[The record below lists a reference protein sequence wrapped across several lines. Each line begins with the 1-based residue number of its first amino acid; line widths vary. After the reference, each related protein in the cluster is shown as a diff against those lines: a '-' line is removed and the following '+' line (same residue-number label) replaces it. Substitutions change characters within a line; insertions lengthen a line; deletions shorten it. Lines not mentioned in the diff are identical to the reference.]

1 MIRCTVVDFLEI
13 QLRLKNIVIQNG
25 IVHEGLLRRY
35 YFDNTLSL
43 SRPKKEKKNIFNRA
57 NDTSQDKIR
66 NREQVSYESIYSCIN
81 L

>member
-43 SRPKKEKKNIFNRA
+43 SRPKKEKKIYLIA
-57 NDTSQDKIR
+57 PMIR
-66 NREQVSYESIYSCIN
+66 RKTKYAIESKSLTN
-81 L
+81 LYTVV